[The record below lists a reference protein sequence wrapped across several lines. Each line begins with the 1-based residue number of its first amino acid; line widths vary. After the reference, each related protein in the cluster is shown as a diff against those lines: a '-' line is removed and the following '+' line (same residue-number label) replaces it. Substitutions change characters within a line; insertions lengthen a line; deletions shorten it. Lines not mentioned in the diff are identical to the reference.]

1 MLRRGFK
8 AQSERR
14 SVELRKKFG
23 LKPDAPLSARQVAA
37 DYGIL
42 VWTEAD
48 IAGVSNDDLVQ
59 LTVTD
64 PDSWSAFTM
73 RVGENHLIVVNS
85 SQSAPRQNSVVMHE
99 LSHIMLGHELTSAGL
114 TAEGHFVP
122 TSYNQDQEDEADW
135 LAGTLLLPRPALL
148 KIRNLG
154 MTDSQARSVYQASDQ
169 MLKWRF
175 RMTGVDYQLSN
186 ARRRWTGG

>member
-14 SVELRKKFG
+14 SAETRRQFG
-23 LKPDAPLSARQVAA
+23 LSADAPLPARRVAA
-37 DYGIL
+37 DFDIL
-42 VWTEAD
+42 IWSERE
-48 IAGVSNDDLVQ
+48 IAGLSDDDLIQ

-73 RVGENHLIVVNS
+73 RVGEKHLIVVNS
-85 SQSAPRQNSVVMHE
+85 SQSDARQNSVIMHE
-99 LSHIMLGHELTSAGL
+99 LSHILLGHELTSASL
-114 TAEGHFVP
+114 TPDGHFVP

-148 KIRNLG
+148 KIRKLG
-154 MTDSQARSVYQASDQ
+154 LSDSEARNQFLVSGQ

-175 RMTGVDYQLSN
+175 RMTGVDYQVAN
-186 ARRRWTGG
+186 ARRRARN

>member
-1 MLRRGFK
+1 MLKRGFK

-14 SVELRKKFG
+14 SVEIRKKFG
-23 LKPDAPLSARQVAA
+23 LQPDAPLSARKVAA
-37 DYGIL
+37 AYHIL

-48 IAGVSNDDLVQ
+48 IAGVSKDDLVQ

-73 RVGENHLIVVNS
+73 RVGEKHLIVVNS
-85 SQSAPRQNSVVMHE
+85 RQSEPRQNSVIMHE
-99 LSHIMLGHELTSAGL
+99 LSHILLGHELTSAGL
-114 TAEGHFVP
+114 TADGHFVP
-122 TSYNQDQEDEADW
+122 TSYDQDQEDEADW

-148 KIRNLG
+148 KIRRLG
-154 MTDSQARSVYQASDQ
+154 LTDHQAQASFQVSEQ
-169 MLKWRF
+169 MLTWRI

-186 ARRRWTGG
+186 SRRRNARS

>member
-1 MLRRGFK
+1 VLRRGFK

-14 SVELRKKFG
+14 SVELRKKYG
-23 LKPDAPLSARQVAA
+23 LHPDAPLSARQVAT
-37 DYGIL
+37 DCGIL
-42 VWTEAD
+42 VWTETD
-48 IAGVSNDDLVQ
+48 VEGVSHDDLLQ

-64 PDSWSAFTM
+64 SDSWSAFTM

-85 SQSAPRQNSVVMHE
+85 SQTEPRQNSVIMHE

-114 TAEGHFVP
+114 TADGHFVP

-148 KIRNLG
+148 RIRNLG
-154 MTDSQARSVYQASDQ
+154 MTDNQARNAYQVSGQ
-169 MLKWRF
+169 MLKWRV
-175 RMTGVDYQLSN
+175 RMTGVDYQIAN
-186 ARRRWTGG
+186 ARKWRTGS

>member
-1 MLRRGFK
+1 MLKRGFK

-14 SVELRKKFG
+14 SVEIRRKFG
-23 LKPDAPLSARQVAA
+23 LQADAPLNARQVAA
-37 DYGIL
+37 AYGIL

-48 IAGVSNDDLVQ
+48 IEGVSHDDLVQ

-64 PDSWSAFTM
+64 ADSWSAFTM
-73 RVGENHLIVVNS
+73 RVGEKHLIVVNS
-85 SQSAPRQNSVVMHE
+85 SQSKPRQNSVIMHE
-99 LSHIMLGHELTSAGL
+99 FSHILLGHELTSAGL

-122 TSYNQDQEDEADW
+122 TTYDQDQEDEADW

-148 KIRNLG
+148 KIRSLG
-154 MTDSQARSVYQASDQ
+154 LSDSQAQEMYQVSDQ

-186 ARRRWTGG
+186 SRKRWA

>member
-14 SVELRKKFG
+14 SVEIRKKFG
-23 LKPDAPLSARQVAA
+23 LQPDAPLSARQVAA

-48 IAGVSNDDLVQ
+48 IEGVSDDDLVQ

-64 PDSWSAFTM
+64 PESWSAFTM

-85 SQSAPRQNSVVMHE
+85 SQSAPRQNSVIMHE
-99 LSHIMLGHELTSAGL
+99 LAHILLGHELTSAGL
-114 TAEGHFVP
+114 TADGHFVP

-148 KIRNLG
+148 RIRSLS
-154 MTDSQARSVYQASDQ
+154 MTDSQARNSYQVSDQ
-169 MLKWRF
+169 MLLWRF
-175 RMTGVDYQLSN
+175 RMTGVDFQLSN
-186 ARRRWTGG
+186 ARRRWARG